1 MKYSLIT
8 GFLGELRDRF
18 TSYQPSRDIT
28 EKFRL
33 ASNIKNLTGLEL
45 IYPQDFN
52 DLELVKKLLSD
63 YNFEVS
69 AINLNIKGESKWRYG
84 AFTAVN
90 EETRKEA
97 IKYLKRGME
106 IAEELGANIVTVCP
120 LNDGSDYPF
129 EIDYRSAWENTV
141 SCIRECADFKPT
153 VKISIEYKTCEPRM
167 HVLVRDAGRAALLA
181 KVIDRDNVGVTLD
194 VGHAFEAGEIPAE
207 SVDILA
213 SVDKLFY
220 VHINDNFRNWDWDM
234 IPGTVNTLEM
244 VEFIYVLKSVGYDSW
259 LTIDVYP
266 WRFDPVKVFSETI
279 EWMEHCRKISE
290 KIDAKILKDLQ
301 ETADAIEV
309 LRYIRSLL

>member
-266 WRFDPVKVFSETI
+266 WRFNPVKVFSETI

>member
-18 TSYQPSRDIT
+18 TSYQPSRDII

-97 IKYLKRGME
+97 IEYLKRSME

-194 VGHAFEAGEIPAE
+194 VGHSFEAGEIPAE

-290 KIDAKILKDLQ
+290 KIDAKTLKDLQ

>member
-167 HVLVRDAGRAALLA
+167 HVLVRDAGRATLLA

>member
-1 MKYSLIT
+1 
-8 GFLGELRDRF
+8 
-18 TSYQPSRDIT
+18 
-28 EKFRL
+28 
-33 ASNIKNLTGLEL
+33 
-45 IYPQDFN
+45 
-52 DLELVKKLLSD
+52 
-63 YNFEVS
+63 
-69 AINLNIKGESKWRYG
+69 
-84 AFTAVN
+84 
-90 EETRKEA
+90 
-97 IKYLKRGME
+97 ME

-266 WRFDPVKVFSETI
+266 WRFNPVKVFSETI

>member
-18 TSYQPSRDIT
+18 ISYQPSRDIT

-266 WRFDPVKVFSETI
+266 WRFNPVKVFSETI

>member
-97 IKYLKRGME
+97 IKYLKRSME